1 MNDFENALFGKCFFP
16 SEKVLR
22 PNASKM
28 RGIRLGYPDG
38 TRAIFWFN
46 DKKYFI
52 RVEVLGTIFNVKC
65 PKHLALGIIEDFYH
79 QYGSLTDYEDI

>member
-1 MNDFENALFGKCFFP
+1 
-16 SEKVLR
+16 
-22 PNASKM
+22 M

-52 RVEVLGTIFNVKC
+52 RVEVLGAIFSVKV
-65 PKHLALGIIEDFYH
+65 PKDLAEGFLEDFYA
-79 QYGSLTDYEDI
+79 QYGSLTNYEDV

>member
-1 MNDFENALFGKCFFP
+1 MSDFEKALFGKCYFP

-22 PNASKM
+22 PNASAM

-38 TRAIFWFN
+38 TRAIFWFT

-52 RVEVLGTIFNVKC
+52 REDPYIKNFLFNYFFKIYLII
-65 PKHLALGIIEDFYH
+65 PYFKALFN
-79 QYGSLTDYEDI
+79 